1 MIGFK
6 SESNTHFTVHKACPL
21 FSISGSSCTAHLSP
35 SQSGKPKANFT
46 KMSEKQT
53 QLESFFDKGERPN
66 DETAKDSKT
75 TNKKET
81 I

>member
-6 SESNTHFTVHKACPL
+6 SEFDTHFIVHKACPL
-21 FSISGSSCTAHLSP
+21 FSISGYSCTAHLSL
-35 SQSGKPKANFT
+35 SQSGKSTANFT

-66 DETAKDSKT
+66 DETAKDSESA
-75 TNKKET
+75 NKKKT
-81 I
+81 